1 MSVAV
6 EMISAQE
13 VRDPVGGAIV
23 EQQAPEH
30 RLLRLDRMRRKLQSF
45 NLGIVGHARE
55 RRERCSYILAG
66 RRARYACRIARYQ
79 RAKSLSARVRRK
91 EKKGPAP
98 APLLVFPTAPN
109 ESRQAA

>member
-66 RRARYACRIARYQ
+66 RRARYACRTSGPRPRFARPSSPLIWVTE
-79 RAKSLSARVRRK
+79 RGPSGVRSK
-91 EKKGPAP
+91 DTG
-98 APLLVFPTAPN
+98 F
-109 ESRQAA
+109 